1 MDDFDFDFDDD
12 NSTEEL
18 LDIEIEMI
26 FYLKSRNDPLF
37 ASHVFH
43 FAEDDA
49 PLDLKE
55 IVDFSHM
62 WINTL
67 LDSKA
72 ITHFFLEDSQHN
84 KRIFFVNDLLSVTIM
99 APKEPEWLQHGK

>member
-1 MDDFDFDFDDD
+1 MEEYDFDEDEEL
-12 NSTEEL
+12 TEEDL
-18 LDIEIEMI
+18 LEIEVEMI

-43 FAEDDA
+43 FASDDA
-49 PLDLKE
+49 PEDVKE
-55 IVDFSHM
+55 VVDFSHM
-62 WINTL
+62 WLNTL

-84 KRIFFVNDLLSVTIM
+84 KRIFFVEDLLSATIM
-99 APKEPEWLQHGK
+99 APQKPEWMTHE